1 MIKVLQSKMGGE
13 SGERLLTPKRWEEM
27 IFEMGFEMLVEF

>member
-1 MIKVLQSKMGGE
+1 MKVSRSKIRRE
-13 SGERLLTPKRWEEM
+13 SGERLLIPKKWEEI